1 MGRNR
6 KQNKELQNA
15 LNNINESSRTVAENT
30 GQISEKLDDIKNVTE
45 KSSKSKIPLISLI
58 VAIITLLVAVGGL
71 SVVDVYHR
79 LKSVAEV

>member
-45 KSSKSKIPLISLI
+45 KSSKSLCWLQSAAYRLWMF
-58 VAIITLLVAVGGL
+58 II
-71 SVVDVYHR
+71 D
-79 LKSVAEV
+79 